1 MSPPPSPP
9 PPKNFGTG
17 DDGSATSPSPVLAA
31 GDPVALRQ
39 VLHNLLVNASDAVS
53 GRDHP
58 RVSVFAEGGRREVR
72 LVVED
77 NGGGVPS
84 DLLPRV
90 FDPHVSGKP
99 DGAGIGLAVARTI
112 AEEHDGALTLENIP
126 GGARA
131 VLTLPVFAEQDDK
144 DAR

>member
-1 MSPPPSPP
+1 M
-9 PPKNFGTG
+9 
-17 DDGSATSPSPVLAA
+17 AA